1 MKKFTISGITILAFL
16 FFSLPLFGHNDIQ
29 KGFHFTENKGQFD
42 SRVEYQCRL
51 HLGNLF
57 LEKNKFT
64 FDLFDPVALSEMHE
78 KKEKAANPFFSDSEK
93 RLSTNHSPEEG
104 LNKHAYSMTFLG
116 AEAAPQINGN
126 DRLNGYKNYYYGNDE
141 SRWAS
146 NVQSYRG
153 VSYQNM
159 YPGINV
165 EIYSQLKYL
174 KYDIVV
180 APNTDPGQIQ
190 ILYDGI
196 EGLSVLEN
204 GDLEVRLSNQNIR
217 EAKLSA
223 YQLINGEQKSIP
235 CKFKITD
242 GNIVSFDF
250 PEDYDSNYELIIDPV
265 WVFSTLTGSTADNWG
280 YSSTYDSQGD
290 LYAAGIAFSTGYPIT
305 TGAYQTAF
313 AGGDVDISVS
323 KFSADGTTLLFS
335 TYLGGS
341 NVELPHSLVVD
352 SQDNLVILASTS
364 SSNFPV
370 TAGCYDNTFNT
381 GATNTS
387 TSPGITYTNGADI
400 ALVKFNSAGTSLIG
414 STFVGGTGN
423 EGLNETIVLNYADEI
438 RGEVVLDAND
448 NIYVTTSVFSD
459 DFPITTGAIINNGAG
474 YGNQDAV
481 IFKMSDDL
489 TTLLWGNY
497 YGGTSN
503 ESSCSIRVSP
513 VTGEVYICG
522 GTFSSN
528 LPMGTSPFNGSYQN
542 FVDGFVASFDGG
554 NGTFL
559 NSTYLNTTNSS
570 SYDQSFILEIDDDGD
585 IYAFGQTKGTYTV
598 FNAAYSNANG
608 SQFIQKL
615 SPDLSTS
622 IFSTVFG
629 SGRST
634 VDISPTAFLVDDCEN
649 IYVAGWGGST
659 NSEGHV
665 GGMPLT
671 ADAEQSST
679 DQSDFYF
686 MVMERDAASLLYG
699 TYFGDPVAHEHVDGG
714 TSRFNKKG
722 VVYQAVCAGCQG
734 NDFPTTPGVYG
745 PNNGS
750 SNCNLGAIKF
760 EMNFQGVQAHASIP
774 EDITLC
780 TSPYSVDF
788 DAPTNDPPPSAE
800 WIYGDGN
807 SSGVIGGS
815 VSPTHVY
822 ADTGSYQITY
832 IAIDPA
838 SCNIRDTAY
847 FDVTL
852 IQPEQFSASINV
864 PPIDPCTAPD
874 SLLVSLEFTGSG
886 ADSIIWDM
894 GNGDIFYDSITLDY
908 YYTSQGTY
916 TINMIAIDSV
926 CNHQDTISETFDYLF
941 TGVNANATAPPDTS
955 FCGPPPYNLNFS
967 ATSPSPYHFW
977 DFGDGSGTSTQA
989 SPSYTYITPGNYDIM
1004 YVAIDSSTCNIA
1016 DTVYFNVEISQAE
1029 ELTADFSLPTV
1040 EPCTSPD
1047 SILVELNFTGTGAD
1061 SLSWD
1066 MGDGSTFEDSTSINY
1081 YYTSEGQYIITMQA
1095 WDFYCNVT
1103 DVFVDTVDFFT
1114 SYSEANADDPG
1125 DIFLCTS
1132 PLIVDFSSGANSTPD
1147 VFWDFGDG
1155 SGTSTDFNPSYT
1167 YADTGSYQVMFVAID
1182 SSTCNIADTVYFD
1195 VTLQQAETFAAELNF
1210 TPPPPC
1216 GSSTALVEAQFT
1228 GSGADSIV
1236 WDMGNGDIFNTD
1248 SIYYIYTDPG
1258 TYIVS
1263 MTAYDLACN
1272 REGTVSDTV
1281 KFIGEVI
1288 SAAVVPNVFTPN
1300 GDGEND
1306 LLKIPGI
1313 DPTANF
1319 YMIIYNRWG
1328 RKVFESENNGTFWDG
1343 TVNGGIDA
1351 ADGVYFFEVRYRDVC
1366 TDEEKI
1372 ETGHVN
1378 LIR

>member
-1 MKKFTISGITILAFL
+1 MNKLYILKAAAFL
-16 FFSLPLFGHNDIQ
+16 FILLFAAPFFAHNDIQ
-29 KGFHFTENKGQFD
+29 RGFHFTENKGQFD
-42 SRVEYQCRL
+42 ERVEYQCRL

-57 LEKNKFT
+57 LEKNRFT
-64 FDLFDPVALSEMHE
+64 FDLFDPVGLSEMHE
-78 KKEKAANPFFSDSEK
+78 PKAKDVKDINPFFTKTEN
-93 RLSTNHSPEEG
+93 STSKYEASEG
-104 LNKHAYSMTFLG
+104 LSKHAYSMTFLG
-116 AEAAPQINGN
+116 ASANPETKGN
-126 DRLNGYKNYYYGNDE
+126 ERLSGYKNYYFGNDKTKWTSE
-141 SRWAS
+141 VS
-146 NVQSYRG
+146 SYRG
-153 VSYQNM
+153 VSYENM

-174 KYDIVV
+174 KYDIIVS
-180 APNTDPGQIQ
+180 PNTDPDQIK
-190 ILYDGI
+190 ISYDGI
-196 EGLSVLEN
+196 EGLKVLEN
-204 GDLEVRLSNQNIR
+204 GDLEVQLSKQRVR

-223 YQLINGEQKSIP
+223 YQVIDGSQKTVP
-235 CKFKITD
+235 CEFKIID
-242 GNIVSFDF
+242 GNIVTFNFPNGFD
-250 PEDYDSNYELIIDPV
+250 ENYELIIDPV

-280 YSSTYDSQGD
+280 YTSTYDSQGN
-290 LYAAGIAFSTGYPIT
+290 LYAAGIAFSTGYPTT
-305 TGAYQTAF
+305 TGAYQTSF
-313 AGGDVDISVS
+313 AGGDIDISVS
-323 KFSADGTTLLFS
+323 KFSANGSNLLFS

-341 NVELPHSLVVD
+341 SVELPHSLVVD
-352 SQDNLVILASTS
+352 SQDNLVMLTSTS

-370 TAGCYDNTFNT
+370 TAGCYDNTFNLGFNNT
-381 GATNTS
+381 TTS
-387 TSPGITYTNGADI
+387 TNITFTNGSDI
-400 ALVKFNSAGTSLIG
+400 ALVKFNSNGTSLLG
-414 STFVGGTGN
+414 STFVGGTDN
-423 EGLNETIVLNYADEI
+423 EGLNESFDLNYADDV

-448 NIYVTTSVFSD
+448 DIYVATSVFSD
-459 DFPITTGAIINNGAG
+459 DFPTTTGSSINNGSG
-474 YGNQDAV
+474 YGSQDAAV
-481 IFKMSDDL
+481 FKMSSDL
-489 TTLLWGNY
+489 SSLLWGSY
-497 YGGTSN
+497 YGGTGNDASY
-503 ESSCSIRVSP
+503 SIRVSP
-513 VTGEVYICG
+513 VNGDVFICG
-522 GTFSSN
+522 GSLSSD
-528 LPMGTSPFNGSYQN
+528 LPMGGSSLNGGYIGSG
-542 FVDGFVASFDGG
+542 DGFIASFDGS
-554 NGTFL
+554 NGSFL
-559 NSTYLNTTNSS
+559 NSTYLGTT
-570 SYDQSFILEIDDDGD
+570 SYDQSFIIEIDDDGD
-585 IYAFGQTKGTYTV
+585 VYALGQTKGSYPV
-598 FNAAYSNANG
+598 FNAPYSNANG
-608 SQFIQKL
+608 SQFIQKI

-649 IYVAGWGGST
+649 IYVAGWGGAT

-671 ADAEQSST
+671 SDAQQSTT

-686 MVMERDAASLLYG
+686 MVMERDASSLLYG
-699 TYFGDPVAHEHVDGG
+699 TYFGDPSSDEHVDGG
-714 TSRFNKKG
+714 TSRFDKKG
-722 VVYQAVCAGCQG
+722 VVYQAVCAGCG
-734 NDFPTTPGVYG
+734 GGSFPTTPGVYSST
-745 PNNGS
+745 NGS

-760 EMNFQGVQAHASIP
+760 EMNFQGVQANASIP

-788 DAPTNDPPPSAE
+788 DAPTTDAPPSAE

-807 SSGVIGGS
+807 TSGIIGGS

-838 SCNIRDTAY
+838 SCNVRDTAY

-852 IQPEQFSASINV
+852 IQPEQFSASISV

-886 ADSIIWDM
+886 ADSIIWNM
-894 GNGDIFYDSITLDY
+894 GNGDVFYDSLTLDY

-916 TINMIAIDSV
+916 TIDMIAIDSV
-926 CNHQDTISETFDYLF
+926 CDNRDTISETFDYLF
-941 TGVNANATAPPDTS
+941 TGVNANATAPPDTA
-955 FCGPPPYNLNFS
+955 FCGPPPYDLDFS

-977 DFGDGSGTSTQA
+977 DFGDGSGTSTQP
-989 SPSYTYITPGNYDIM
+989 SPSYTYTTPGTYDIM

-1016 DTVYFNVEISQAE
+1016 DTVYFNVDISQAE
-1029 ELTADFSLPTV
+1029 ELSANFNLPTV

-1047 SILVELNFTGTGAD
+1047 SILVELDFTGTGAD

-1066 MGDGSTFEDSTSINY
+1066 MGDGSTFEDSTSIDY

-1114 SYSEANADDPG
+1114 SYSQANAEDPG

-1132 PLIVDFSSGANSTPD
+1132 PLNVDFSAGTNPTPD

-1155 SGTSTDFNPSYT
+1155 SGTSTDLNPTYT
-1167 YADTGSYQVMFVAID
+1167 YADTGSYEVMFVAID
-1182 SSTCNIADTVYFD
+1182 SSTCNIADTIYFD
-1195 VTLQQAETFAAELNF
+1195 VSLAQAETFAAELNF

-1236 WDMGNGDIFNTD
+1236 WDMGNGDLFYTD

-1258 TYIVS
+1258 TYVVS
-1263 MTAYDLACN
+1263 MTAYDQVCN

-1281 KFIGEVI
+1281 KFVGEVI
-1288 SAAVVPNVFTPN
+1288 SEALVPNVFTPN
-1300 GDGEND
+1300 GDGDND

-1343 TVNGGIDA
+1343 TVNGGADA
-1351 ADGVYFFEVRYRDVC
+1351 ADGVYFFEVRYKDVC